1 MAHYDLLIRGGTLVD
16 GSGGPPRRADVAI
29 AGDRIAAVGEVE
41 GGADEL
47 IDAEGLLVTPG
58 FVDIHT
64 HFDGQA
70 IWDSRL
76 APTTWH
82 GVTTVVMGN
91 CGVGF
96 APVRAGDRE
105 RLVAL
110 MEGVEDIPNPCL
122 AEGLDWAWESFP
134 DYLRALERRSHD
146 ADVCALLPHAALRL
160 YVMGERALRLEPA
173 GEADMAQM
181 RMLTAEAMRAGALG
195 FSTSRTI
202 GHKTL
207 AGDPI
212 PSLRA
217 AERELTEIALGMTDA
232 GHGIFEV
239 ISDWDSPDVDGEFA
253 LLRRVVEASGRPA
266 LVSVTQR
273 YHQPEVWRRLLAL
286 AREAAADG
294 LPMRSVVAPRP
305 IGILLGLEGTQNPFS
320 GTRTYREIAALPLDE
335 RVARMRD
342 PEVRARML
350 ADDPLEMNTFALLP
364 RLSNERIFPL
374 GAPVDYAPPRESSIA
389 AIAAREGRSAAEVAY
404 DLLLAEEGRALLFA
418 PVVNYLDYDLEACR
432 EMITDSNALFGLG
445 DGGAHVGFI
454 TDASFPSYLL
464 AHWARDAGVLPLE
477 QVVRRLTAANAEAV
491 GLADR
496 GLIAPGMKAD
506 LNLIDLGAI
515 RLQRPYLAHDLPAGG
530 TRLMQRADG
539 FELTILSGR
548 ITYRRGAATGSVP
561 GRLVRGPQRA
571 AA

>member
-1 MAHYDLLIRGGTLVD
+1 MATYDLLIRGGTLID
-16 GSGGPPRRADVAI
+16 GTGSAAQRADVAVRD
-29 AGDRIAAVGEVE
+29 GRIVAVGFIEGSGVE
-41 GGADEL
+41 E
-47 IDAEGLLVTPG
+47 IDATGLLVTPG

-96 APVRAGDRE
+96 APVRASDRE

-110 MEGVEDIPNPCL
+110 MEGVEDIPHPCL
-122 AEGLDWAWESFP
+122 AEGLDWEWESFD
-134 DYLRALERRSHD
+134 DYLRAVERRTHD
-146 ADVCALLPHAALRL
+146 ADICALLPHAALRL
-160 YVMGERALRLEPA
+160 YVMGERALRLEA
-173 GEADMAQM
+173 ATVDDMARM
-181 RMLTAEAMRAGALG
+181 RALAAEAMRGGALG

-217 AERELTEIALGMTDA
+217 AEQELTQIALGMADA

-239 ISDWDSPDVDGEFA
+239 ISDWDAPDVESEFA
-253 LLRRVVEASGRPA
+253 LFRRVVEASGRPA

-273 YHQPEVWRRLLAL
+273 YHQPDVWRQLLAL
-286 AREAAADG
+286 ARKASAEG
-294 LPMRSVVAPRP
+294 VPMRTVVAPRP

-320 GTRTYREIAALPLDE
+320 GTRTYREIVDLPLHE
-335 RVARMRD
+335 RVRRMRD
-342 PEVRARML
+342 PAIRARML
-350 ADDPLEMNTFALLP
+350 ADDPMEFNTFALLP

-374 GAPVDYAPPRESSIA
+374 GEPIDYAPPRERSVA
-389 AIAAREGRSAAEVAY
+389 AIAAREGREAADVAF
-404 DLLLAEEGRALLFA
+404 DLLLEDDGRALLFA
-418 PVVNYLDYDLEACR
+418 PVVNYLDYDLAACG
-432 EMITDSNALFGLG
+432 EMILDPNALFGLG

-464 AHWARDAGVLPLE
+464 AHWARDVAVLPVE
-477 QVVRRLTAANAEAV
+477 EVVRRLTRANAEAV
-491 GLADR
+491 GLEDR
-496 GLIAPGMKAD
+496 GLLAPGFKAD
-506 LNLIDLGAI
+506 INLIDLDEV
-515 RLQRPYLAHDLPAGG
+515 RLQRPYLVHDLPAGG

-539 FELTILSGR
+539 FVMTILSGSV
-548 ITYRRGAATGSVP
+548 TYRDGLPTEHLP
-561 GRLVRGPQRA
+561 GQLVRGPQRPSA
-571 AA
+571 